1 MKSDKTGVKRSLCTK
16 LEALVSHLGVGY
28 FIFFV
33 QQLDRHQFDLHI
45 ETLTVFEFSCL
56 MTV

>member
-28 FIFFV
+28 FFV